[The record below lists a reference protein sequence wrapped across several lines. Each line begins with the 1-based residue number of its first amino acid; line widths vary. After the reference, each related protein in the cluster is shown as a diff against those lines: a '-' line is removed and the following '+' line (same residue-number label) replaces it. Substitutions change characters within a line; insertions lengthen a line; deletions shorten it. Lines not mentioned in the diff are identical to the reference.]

1 MSLFTNEIE
10 LENTSSTPVTTD
22 NNSNNCVIEFNFGV
36 SGFDT
41 EYNAMVDKWMELYND
56 DNIKKFTLVFK
67 ACDEGASPPLSY
79 VYRLSKFLKD
89 IKKRRK
95 TERDKYNKLE
105 QSVVMITS
113 KTIKLLLDTLF
124 KLVTPLSTIY
134 IVSTNEHIYTIVE
147 CIEHQRDIPENI
159 KGIKCIRVK

>member
-10 LENTSSTPVTTD
+10 FENTSSTPVTTVS
-22 NNSNNCVIEFNFGV
+22 NSNNCVINFNFGGSEFEV
-36 SGFDT
+36 
-41 EYNAMVDKWMELYND
+41 EYNAMVDTWMGLYDD

-79 VYRLSKFLKD
+79 VYRLSKFLKN
-89 IKKRRK
+89 IKKQRK
-95 TERDKYNKLE
+95 IERDKYNKLE

-113 KTIKLLLDTLF
+113 KAVKLLLDMLF

-134 IVSTNEHIYTIVE
+134 IVSTNEHIDTIVE

-159 KGIKCIRVK
+159 KGVKCICVK